1 MTREARGE
9 TRSATEN
16 FHVEA
21 TRALPAC
28 LSGAKASYVVTYKFK
43 RKGICRKIQ
52 WYQCSENKHNNTR
65 WTALLNSIMAGSQIY
80 EGDSDIRRQK
90 LTHSYSTL
98 MIVHIYWA
106 ATLFQSQLLLKLPFI
121 PYLMA
126 WILGPRF

>member
-1 MTREARGE
+1 MAKHAVPLKTSTWKQHVSFLLVFQGPKPAMWSHTSSRERGFAGKYNG
-9 TRSATEN
+9 T
-16 FHVEA
+16 
-21 TRALPAC
+21 
-28 LSGAKASYVVTYKFK
+28 
-43 RKGICRKIQ
+43 I
-52 WYQCSENKHNNTR
+52 CSENKHNNTR